1 MLVLTRKVGQRIRI
15 GDEITITLVRI
26 QGDKVRVGIEAP
38 RDIAIHREEVRLRLD
53 AEHHHQQPTHT
64 EPDTGTNSGSS
75 LLRAPDPWA

>member
-15 GDEITITLVRI
+15 GDDVIITLVRI

-38 RDIAIHREEVRLRLD
+38 RDVAIHREEVRLRIESGLGRD
-53 AEHHHQQPTHT
+53 PGDS
-64 EPDTGTNSGSS
+64 PDDPGAR